1 MSATTPSISFWEF
14 RDRPR
19 RDRVQRGIVWSD
31 ATTDADDDSTKRAA
45 RRSGERRGHG
55 HRSHRGPDFEG
66 RGRGRRR
73 ASRGDVRNAVLA
85 VLAEEPQHGYA
96 ILGLLAERSGGLW
109 RPSPGS
115 VYPILGQL
123 EDEGLVTATETAGR
137 RVFSLTDAGRAY
149 VEAHSEQLAEPWHA
163 LGGTRRRGAMSLAD
177 SLRSLGGA
185 VREVTH
191 NGTDTQL
198 ARAVTVLDEARRS
211 LYRILAED
219 ETNTSR

>member
-1 MSATTPSISFWEF
+1 MSATTPPIPFWAF
-14 RDRPR
+14 GDRPR
-19 RDRVQRGIVWSD
+19 RGRGIAWSGAPD
-31 ATTDADDDSTKRAA
+31 GDDDSTKRGP
-45 RRSGERRGHG
+45 RRSGERHG
-55 HRSHRGPDFEG
+55 HWTHRGPDFEG

-123 EDEGLVTATETAGR
+123 EDEGLVTAAETEGR
-137 RVFSLTDAGRAY
+137 RVFSLTEAGRAY
-149 VEAHSEQLAEPWHA
+149 VESHREQLTEPWHA
-163 LGGTRRRGAMSLAD
+163 IGGSRRRGAMSLAE
-177 SLRSLGGA
+177 SMRSLGGA
-185 VREVTH
+185 FREVAH
-191 NGTDTQL
+191 NGTDAQL
-198 ARAVTVLDEARRS
+198 ARAVTVLDEARKS

-219 ETNTSR
+219 ENETQR